1 MKEFE
6 LVCVDE
12 YIFVDIC
19 NRRYY
24 IDYIDFV
31 IFYKCICYWVVV
43 GNSFGMYNFL
53 WKILR
58 N

>member
-24 IDYIDFV
+24 IDYIDYV
-31 IFYKCICYWVVV
+31 IFYKCICY
-43 GNSFGMYNFL
+43 
-53 WKILR
+53 
-58 N
+58 